1 MSAEYEKKRERE
13 ERMNRLSAF
22 WNAVCESDVRRLAPR
37 LDFLMAGNGQFPMV
51 RKPPEFNTTLAN
63 FLRENGLLGS

>member
-13 ERMNRLSAF
+13 ERMNRLAAL
-22 WNAVCESDVRRLAPR
+22 WNAECERDVRRLAPC
-37 LDFLMAGNGQFPMV
+37 LDYVMAGNGQFLIV
-51 RKPPEFNTTLAN
+51 RKPAEFNALLAN